1 MSRDDGSKKITILG
15 ATGSVGQSTLDLL
28 RRDPDRFSVAALTA
42 NTNVEQLAKDAIEFD
57 ADLAVV
63 ADEGGFSR
71 LKDLLS
77 HTQTR
82 VLAGEEG
89 LIAAAEAN
97 SDLVVA
103 AIVGTAGLR
112 PTLAAVRAGTTIAL
126 ANKECLVCAGDLF
139 MSEADKAGAKI
150 LPIDSEHNAI
160 YQVFDFERPETVDK
174 IILTASGGPFWHR
187 RSECLKDVTPAEAV
201 AHPNWD
207 MGQKISVDSAT
218 LMNKGLEVIEA
229 FYLFPV
235 STDQLEV
242 VIHRESVIHSMVEYC
257 DGSVLAQLGS
267 PDMRTPISYALAW
280 PNRIKTP
287 VERLSLPKLGKLTF
301 AEPDTAAFPCLQL
314 AMDSLKEGGASP
326 LILNAANEIAV
337 EAFLRKKMRFTD
349 ISPLVKATL
358 DKCDMKAPHS
368 LSMVFEQ
375 DTDARRVAADLVG
388 QFSV

>member
-1 MSRDDGSKKITILG
+1 MSGQPKRISILG
-15 ATGSVGQSTLDLL
+15 ATGSVGQSTLDLV
-28 RRDPDRFSVAALTA
+28 RRDPEAFSVTAITA
-42 NTNVEQLAKDAIEFD
+42 NTNIEQLVRDAIEFK

-63 ADEGGFSR
+63 ADQSKYQQ
-71 LKDLLS
+71 LKDLLAG
-77 HTQTR
+77 TD
-82 VLAGEEG
+82 VKPLAGEDG
-89 LIAAAEAN
+89 LIAAAD
-97 SDLVVA
+97 SDCDLLVA

-112 PTLAAVRAGTTIAL
+112 PTLAAVRRGTAIAL

-139 MSEADKAGAKI
+139 ISEANKSGAKI

-160 YQVFDFERPETVDK
+160 YQVFDFERPEAVDR
-174 IILTASGGPFWHR
+174 IILTASGGPFWNR
-187 RSECLKDVTPAEAV
+187 RSECLRNVTPAEAV

-229 FYLFPV
+229 YYLFPV
-235 STDQLEV
+235 STDQLDV

-287 VERLSLPKLGKLTF
+287 VERLSLPELGKLTF
-301 AEPDTAAFPCLQL
+301 ANPDTEAFPCLQL
-314 AMDSLKEGGASP
+314 AMDSLQEGGSAP

-337 EAFLRKKMRFTD
+337 AAFLKNKLRFTD
-349 ISPLVKATL
+349 ISSLVKATL
-358 DKCDMKAPHS
+358 AKCDMKAPQS

-375 DTDARRVAADLVG
+375 DAEARRIADGLIR
-388 QFSV
+388 QFEI